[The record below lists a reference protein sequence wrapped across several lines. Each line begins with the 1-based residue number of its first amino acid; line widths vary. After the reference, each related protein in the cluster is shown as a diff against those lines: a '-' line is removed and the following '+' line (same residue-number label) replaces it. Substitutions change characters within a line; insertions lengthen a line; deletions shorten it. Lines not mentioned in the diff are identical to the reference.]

1 VLIVTTL
8 VVLVVLVVLLIS
20 VPWRLRDRGVVVG
33 EVPLILAD
41 LPAQYRTGGHVLPF
55 FMPRHA
61 VLLLGL

>member
-8 VVLVVLVVLLIS
+8 VVVVVLVVLLIS

-41 LPAQYRTGGHVLPF
+41 LDEIDCKTVDCGD
-55 FMPRHA
+55 
-61 VLLLGL
+61 